1 VVGVPVCVGVVVGV
15 PVCVGVVV
23 GVPVC
28 VGVMVGVKLL
38 VGVGVISTALPTLHP
53 CVSIILITKL
63 VSSYGDGTSNS
74 NGNTDTVETN
84 TQFALNESQ

>member
-1 VVGVPVCVGVVVGV
+1 M
-15 PVCVGVVV
+15 V

-38 VGVGVISTALPTLHP
+38 VGVGVISTVSPTLHP
-53 CVSIILITKL
+53 CVSIILTTKF